1 MYSIQRTSFGYY
13 VVIEGTFDDAE
24 AAQFKDEIR
33 ARLTGSIES
42 FSAIVDIRKLVP
54 PHSLGQS
61 HLCESI
67 DVAFGGGMQRVA
79 AIYNSPIIRDMLK
92 QFAFLLGRNPVGRYI
107 DASKVD
113 NPDQVALDYIEHGVE
128 PPQTMTQKISII
140 TGQ

>member
-42 FSAIVDIRKLVP
+42 FSAIVDI
-54 PHSLGQS
+54 GQS